1 MIKQIPSAITARPHQ
16 KQRAMPLYEFESKGG
31 EVIEALAEPEQ
42 RVIEKGGKKYY
53 RRSVQ
58 RISIVG
64 KATPP
69 GMAKEI
75 LEFYKKKEE
84 KEGARFY
91 SRFSKETIK
100 KAWENDTEPYYDQ
113 V

>member
-1 MIKQIPSAITARPHQ
+1 
-16 KQRAMPLYEFESKGG
+16 MPLYEFESKDG

-42 RVIEKGGKKYY
+42 RVIEKDGKKYY

-64 KATPP
+64 KAAPP

-100 KAWENDTEPYYDQ
+100 RAWENDSEPYFDQ